1 MSMYTVNHVPS
12 TTVDPESLPSQHDIM
27 IHAEDVTPNDVI
39 FSKTYHSYA
48 LRAGNMM
55 FRNAQIALYDFIYER
70 VMPTELI
77 NFTDF
82 EFEVDP
88 NLPEP
93 LKKKL
98 WRDQL
103 YIYTTFNIGRFLYES
118 SNPLEFKTLSERDAK
133 VKIKDKNWTYQRRR
147 EKEKEDEQHDQ
158 RKETPVEV
166 TYSNK
171 NTGSMAV
178 NHSNDIGTNKKLGT
192 INGSC
197 ETSPKKKGRSRQRNK
212 RKNSPKE
219 KVMDDIEITESMT
232 VNEDLGSV
240 KEHLEISPKKEVILR
255 RSSARILS
263 IRNSKIKNKANKST
277 NSPKST
283 NDMSTDKESDEE
295 TPMTK
300 ACSITYSSSPSS
312 PSSSIGKKVS
322 IFSRHTPEIDR
333 TCPYCGRV
341 LPIVTGLAYHIEH
354 RVCQAIKSHM
364 LTPNEVTS
372 GKGKLKKW
380 DRVKRKIQDIKD
392 KTVDT
397 STETSTTTNINACRK
412 RKKSDDDS
420 DYICDDSS
428 YDKVGNQAVKV
439 VSRNGICGINPV
451 PILKPGSKFVTKF
464 GIVEIVRDDR
474 IPCYNNFSEAK
485 VESDLKKLRG
495 RNRSALLRKERA
507 LNSARKRRSYTAKCS
522 RRRRYNL
529 MQMYL
534 RGSNINNENNRNKD
548 DDTLIMNQMNVW
560 REYCKIPSCNPS
572 SLLFGL
578 YSHKR
583 DEDVLILSPT
593 QREQK
598 KIWIEQIQ
606 MERNKE
612 KDDDNTGDKDDP
624 TRPRN
629 SYPYRI
635 VECILLNGGA
645 DERERVSGRSVMRYQ
660 FTRLSFAKKSTKKA
674 KIEIAKAKKISVV
687 RSSVVNSETNGK
699 EDVDEELIITTQSSL
714 TQYPTISMKKE
725 QNKKKIYLGR
735 HLLIHEYNK
744 NAPKYTCIQCGRSM
758 TSSLGL
764 KHHVDEKVCNRR
776 SQKIK
781 IARDSRIKEIH
792 KEAIVD
798 MHEEIKVPYLIQLAR
813 KRLSFKPSSSSSSPR
828 TCTLEGGRIRVNL
841 RNNTVYPAWMKFYP
855 DRSPWFPEVCTCLN
869 ICV

>member
-1 MSMYTVNHVPS
+1 MDDIEITESMTVS
-12 TTVDPESLPSQHDIM
+12 
-27 IHAEDVTPNDVI
+27 
-39 FSKTYHSYA
+39 
-48 LRAGNMM
+48 
-55 FRNAQIALYDFIYER
+55 
-70 VMPTELI
+70 
-77 NFTDF
+77 
-82 EFEVDP
+82 
-88 NLPEP
+88 
-93 LKKKL
+93 
-98 WRDQL
+98 
-103 YIYTTFNIGRFLYES
+103 
-118 SNPLEFKTLSERDAK
+118 
-133 VKIKDKNWTYQRRR
+133 
-147 EKEKEDEQHDQ
+147 
-158 RKETPVEV
+158 
-166 TYSNK
+166 
-171 NTGSMAV
+171 
-178 NHSNDIGTNKKLGT
+178 HSNNLDATGD
-192 INGSC
+192 SY

-392 KTVDT
+392 KTADT

-474 IPCYNNFSEAK
+474 IPCYNTFSEAK

-495 RNRSALLRKERA
+495 TNRSALLRKERA

-714 TQYPTISMKKE
+714 TQYPTIS
-725 QNKKKIYLGR
+725 
-735 HLLIHEYNK
+735 
-744 NAPKYTCIQCGRSM
+744 
-758 TSSLGL
+758 
-764 KHHVDEKVCNRR
+764 
-776 SQKIK
+776 
-781 IARDSRIKEIH
+781 
-792 KEAIVD
+792 
-798 MHEEIKVPYLIQLAR
+798 
-813 KRLSFKPSSSSSSPR
+813 
-828 TCTLEGGRIRVNL
+828 
-841 RNNTVYPAWMKFYP
+841 
-855 DRSPWFPEVCTCLN
+855 
-869 ICV
+869 